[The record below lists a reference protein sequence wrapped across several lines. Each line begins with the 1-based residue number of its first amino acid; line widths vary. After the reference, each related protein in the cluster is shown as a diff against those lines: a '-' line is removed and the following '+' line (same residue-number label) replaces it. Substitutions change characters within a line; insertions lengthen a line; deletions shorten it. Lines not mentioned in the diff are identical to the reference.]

1 MKNYASI
8 CYHRILPNISH
19 DLGTV
24 EAYQYQRSILHSLE
38 DFRKQLDLLQ
48 EKCTIVD
55 AETFL
60 ECRKGKKMS
69 KPAVLLSFDDGYE
82 DFSTIVVPELNLRR
96 LPCILFPT
104 KAPVVSGF
112 IPPADQVY
120 AILAADY
127 RGQRH
132 LTDAERKSWVEGEAK
147 KKMLSSSPDEQI
159 KLIKGL
165 SNVTGISQPSEAPGH
180 MNEEQIKQLPETVY
194 LGAHGLYHH
203 EFGSLTT
210 SALNNELHEII
221 EWVEMLRP
229 HQKNGVWL
237 AYPNGKADRDG
248 KPNEVTN
255 AVRLAGV
262 DYAFTASFELS
273 NTDSSN
279 LAIPR
284 IFSKNGVD
292 WLNCIW
298 Q

>member
-38 DFRKQLDLLQ
+38 DFRRQLDILQ
-48 EKCTIVD
+48 EKCIIVD
-55 AETFL
+55 AETYL

-82 DFSTIVVPELNLRR
+82 DFSTVVVPELNLRQ
-96 LPCILFPT
+96 LPCVLFPT
-104 KAPVVSGF
+104 KEPVRNGF

-120 AILAADY
+120 DILAADY
-127 RGQRH
+127 RGQRR
-132 LTDAERKSWVEGEAK
+132 LTLIERKSWVEGEAK
-147 KKMLSSSPDEQI
+147 KKMLSSSPEDQI

-165 SNVTGISQPSEAPGH
+165 SVVAGISQPSVGPRH
-180 MNEEQIKQLPETVY
+180 MNEEQIMQLPETVY

-210 SALNNELHEII
+210 SALKNELHEIL
-221 EWVEMLRP
+221 EWVAKLRP
-229 HQKNGVWL
+229 RQQNGVWL
-237 AYPNGKADRDG
+237 AYPNGKADRDA

-262 DYAFTASFELS
+262 DFAFTASFELS
-273 NTDSSN
+273 HTDGSN

>member
-1 MKNYASI
+1 MRNCSVI
-8 CYHRILPNISH
+8 CYHRILPDVSNN
-19 DLGTV
+19 LGTI

-55 AETFL
+55 AKTFL
-60 ECRKGKKMS
+60 ECRNGKKMS

-82 DFSTIVVPELNLRR
+82 DFSIIVVPELNLRR

-127 RGQRH
+127 RGQRR
-132 LTDAERKSWVEGEAK
+132 LTDVERKSWVGGEAK
-147 KKMLSSSPDEQI
+147 KKMLSCSPDDQI
-159 KLIKGL
+159 QLIKDL
-165 SNVTGISQPSEAPGH
+165 SDFVGISQPSEAPRH

-229 HQKNGVWL
+229 HQRNGVWL

-262 DYAFTASFELS
+262 DFAFTASFELS
-273 NTDSSN
+273 NTDGSN